1 MVTERIERRYGSG
14 TLGPRYTNF
23 IAGESGRNGQ
33 DEGEGY
39 ERVSMHKKRDRDEI
53 SPPQVSRDT
62 RGMSAVAAMRDAK
75 KRRVVDLTGDG
86 EVVDLTN
93 EDEEEEVDYTQSSEW
108 SFPGSSQ
115 TQDEMQ
121 AKSDLI

>member
-62 RGMSAVAAMRDAK
+62 RGMSAVA
-75 KRRVVDLTGDG
+75 VDLTGDG